1 MEFLTYDL
9 KVAVLIAVFYMFY
22 RLLLSRETFH
32 RVTRIVLLATAVAS
46 FVLPLCIITLHKT
59 VVVSE
64 DAGSV
69 TLDYLG
75 PVVAEMA
82 EVAEPTTP
90 LWQTLAVVVFFAGM
104 ALVMGHTLLAL
115 LKVWRL
121 ISRSERHRQPDGTT
135 ICVTEGDVSP
145 FSWMNYIVLS
155 RSDYEV
161 QDPSVLAHERGH
173 IRQHHS
179 ADVLL
184 VDILTAL
191 QWFNPAMWMLR
202 QDLRAIHEYEAD
214 AAVLSQGINM
224 RQYQYLLI
232 QKAVATCGYSVANGI
247 THSTLKNRINMM
259 LTHKKTNRASWL
271 KLLALLPIVGVT
283 LALNAETANYYV
295 YSDTQQQQQKKVV
308 KKGRKDA
315 QVKMS
320 DTTIE
325 VKAEAEPADDRPY
338 ALHAVVDQYGRITGF
353 SNEGKPDP
361 RQPLEFTIGRIFFDD
376 RVATLEE
383 VKNHK
388 SLGYELYEIIH
399 RPNSAGDPKWNYKD
413 KEGILVFRQAKQEAK
428 DAPKLIF
435 GESNGPEPLL
445 VLDGKVV
452 TQAQVKA
459 LDQSS
464 IDHVNV
470 MKNEEAL
477 KVYAKHFNADTSHG
491 IIFINTKEYVKKG
504 GSKELVS
511 VRVEAKKPK
520 EDIPTATGT
529 FTPTATGSF
538 TPNASADGDVFN
550 VVEHMPEFPGGMG
563 EMMKYLSMNVRYP
576 EAAQKACTHG
586 RVMVSFIVETDGTIS
601 NAHVQ
606 KGVSEE
612 LDQEALRV
620 IKNMPKWKP
629 GMQSGKAVRV
639 KYTIPISFRLNSQ
652 KEEPKEKA
660 EGSVITV
667 VGY

>member
-1 MEFLTYDL
+1 
-9 KVAVLIAVFYMFY
+9 
-22 RLLLSRETFH
+22 
-32 RVTRIVLLATAVAS
+32 
-46 FVLPLCIITLHKT
+46 
-59 VVVSE
+59 
-64 DAGSV
+64 
-69 TLDYLG
+69 
-75 PVVAEMA
+75 
-82 EVAEPTTP
+82 
-90 LWQTLAVVVFFAGM
+90 
-104 ALVMGHTLLAL
+104 
-115 LKVWRL
+115 
-121 ISRSERHRQPDGTT
+121 
-135 ICVTEGDVSP
+135 
-145 FSWMNYIVLS
+145 MNYIVLS
-155 RSDYEV
+155 HSDYEA

-271 KLLALLPIVGVT
+271 KLLALLPIVGAA
-283 LALNAETANYYV
+283 LALNAETVNDYV

-338 ALHAVVDQYGRITGF
+338 ALHAVVDQYGRITGLT
-353 SNEGKPDP
+353 SEGKPDP

-388 SLGYELYEIIH
+388 SLGYEFFEMIYK
-399 RPNSAGDPKWNYKD
+399 PNTAGDPKWNYKD

-459 LDQSS
+459 LDQST
-464 IDHVNV
+464 IDHINV
-470 MKNEEAL
+470 L
-477 KVYAKHFNADTSHG
+477 KYSEDKKDLLRVYGNKYNADTSNG
-491 IIFINTKEYVKKG
+491 IIFIVTKEYAKSDERKKDYVVVVK
-504 GSKELVS
+504 SKDK
-511 VRVEAKKPK
+511 EAAK
-520 EDIPTATGT
+520 ENTPTATGT

-576 EAAQKACTHG
+576 EAAHKAGTQG

>member
-32 RVTRIVLLATAVAS
+32 RVNRIVLLATAFAS

-121 ISRSERHRQPDGTT
+121 ISRSERHRQSDGTT

-145 FSWMNYIVLS
+145 FSWMNFIVLS
-155 RSDYEV
+155 RSDYEA

-232 QKAVATCGYSVANGI
+232 QKAIATCGYSVANGI

-283 LALNAETANYYV
+283 LALNAETVNDYV
-295 YSDTQQQQQKKVV
+295 YSDTQQQQQKKIV

-325 VKAEAEPADDRPY
+325 VKAEAGPTDDRPY

-353 SNEGKPDP
+353 SSEGKPDS

-388 SLGYELYEIIH
+388 SLGYEFFEMIYK
-399 RPNSAGDPKWNYKD
+399 PNTAGDPKWNYKD
-413 KEGILVFRQAKQEAK
+413 KEGILVFRQNKQVAK
-428 DAPKLIF
+428 DSPKLIF

-452 TQAQVKA
+452 TQEQVKA
-459 LDQSS
+459 LDQST
-464 IDHVNV
+464 IDHINV
-470 MKNEEAL
+470 L
-477 KVYAKHFNADTSHG
+477 KYSEDKKDLLRVYGNKYNADTSNG
-491 IIFINTKEYVKKG
+491 IIFIVTKEYAKSDERKKDYVVVVK
-504 GSKELVS
+504 SKDK
-511 VRVEAKKPK
+511 EAAK
-520 EDIPTATGT
+520 ENTPTATGT

-538 TPNASADGDVFN
+538 SPNTSADGDVFN
-550 VVEHMPEFPGGMG
+550 VVEHMPEFPGGTG

-576 EAAQKACTHG
+576 EAAHKAGTQG
-586 RVMVSFIVETDGTIS
+586 RVMVSFIVEPDGTIS
-601 NAHVQ
+601 NANVQ
-606 KGVSEE
+606 KGVSAE

-639 KYTIPISFRLNSQ
+639 KYTIPISFRLNSP
-652 KEEPKEKA
+652 KEE
-660 EGSVITV
+660 
-667 VGY
+667 